1 MQFTLIFGVLDAHK
15 PEHLD
20 ESKLKPAGCFPT
32 LFAEFWKSCVFKM
45 CDYVDRSRVKT
56 CTVRSVCFVCFCI
69 ISLATMFELGGTIA
83 TPLNA
88 ARLLVFPV
96 FKIDEQVTDS
106 SDSVDLRYIPVCSV
120 SAT

>member
-1 MQFTLIFGVLDAHK
+1 
-15 PEHLD
+15 
-20 ESKLKPAGCFPT
+20 
-32 LFAEFWKSCVFKM
+32 M
-45 CDYVDRSRVKT
+45 CGYVDRSRVKT
-56 CTVRSVCFVCFCI
+56 CTVSSVCFVCFCI

-96 FKIDEQVTDS
+96 FGIDEQVADS
-106 SDSVDLRYIPVCSV
+106 SDSVVDFTPVCSV

>member
-1 MQFTLIFGVLDAHK
+1 
-15 PEHLD
+15 
-20 ESKLKPAGCFPT
+20 
-32 LFAEFWKSCVFKM
+32 M
-45 CDYVDRSRVKT
+45 CGYVDRARVKT
-56 CTVRSVCFVCFCI
+56 CTVSSVCFVCFCI

-96 FKIDEQVTDS
+96 FEIDEQVADS
-106 SDSVDLRYIPVCSV
+106 SDSVGLRFTPVCSV